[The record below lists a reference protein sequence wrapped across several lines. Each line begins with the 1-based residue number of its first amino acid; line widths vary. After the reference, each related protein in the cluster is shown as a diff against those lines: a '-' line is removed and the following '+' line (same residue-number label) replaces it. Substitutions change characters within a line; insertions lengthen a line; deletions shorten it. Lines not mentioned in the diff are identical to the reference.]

1 MANKRQDLKFFRF
14 FARKVKRET
23 HVHLLCRVV
32 SVESDHTCTV
42 QPQDLAS
49 DGDKRGMI
57 LSVRIPKH
65 ARDEIKVGISVG
77 VGFFDRD
84 VSAVDVGDAG
94 DIANASDRQHSL
106 NDAFI
111 EAVF

>member
-1 MANKRQDLKFFRF
+1 MANKRPELKFFRF

-42 QPQDLAS
+42 QPQDLAP

-65 ARDEIKVGISVG
+65 ARDDVKKDASVS

-84 VSAVDVGDAG
+84 VSEADVGDTG
-94 DIANASDRQHSL
+94 DISNASDRLHSL